1 MYELIMIVNDLIYIY
16 LFIIEYMIRQNN
28 YELVKRNRVVIIC
41 KVNVPKG
48 TTTGATNESEPC

>member
-1 MYELIMIVNDLIYIY
+1 MIVNDLIYIY
-16 LFIIEYMIRQNN
+16 LFIIEYMIRKNN
-28 YELVKRNRVVIIC
+28 YELVKRNRVVIMC